1 MENNELFIK
10 DLYVS
15 VDGKEILKGVNLEV
29 KKGEVVALMGP
40 NGSGKS
46 TLTNAIIGHP
56 KYKVTKGQILFRGE
70 DITNMKTD
78 ERARKGL
85 FVSFQ
90 HPEEIPG
97 VTVQNFLKAASSAIK
112 GQKISILDFQKI
124 LKEKMA
130 MLEMDPSFANRYL
143 NEGFS
148 GGEKKRTEILQLA
161 VLEPLIAILDE
172 TDSGTDVDALR
183 VIANGINLV
192 KKNINL
198 GILLLTHYQRI
209 LNYIKPDRVYIMKQ
223 GKIIKEGSAELV
235 EQIEREGY
243 DRI

>member
-1 MENNELFIK
+1 MQAELIIK
-10 DLYVS
+10 DLHVS
-15 VDGKEILKGVNLEV
+15 VDGKEILKGVDLEV

-56 KYKVTKGQILFRGE
+56 KYKVTKGQIIFRGE
-70 DITNMKTD
+70 DITSLKTD

-90 HPEEIPG
+90 NPEEIPG
-97 VTVQNFLKAASSAIK
+97 VTMQNFLKAALSAVK
-112 GQKISILDFQKI
+112 GQKISILDFSKT
-124 LKEKMA
+124 LKEKMQ

-172 TDSGTDVDALR
+172 TDSGTDVDALKI
-183 VIANGINLV
+183 IANGINLV
-192 KKNINL
+192 KKNSEM
-198 GILLLTHYQRI
+198 GILLITHYQRI
-209 LNYIKPDRVYIMKQ
+209 LNYIRPDKVYIMKV
-223 GKIIKEGSAELV
+223 GKIVKEGSSELV
-235 EQIEREGY
+235 EQIEKEGY
-243 DRI
+243 DKI

>member
-1 MENNELFIK
+1 MQAELIIK
-10 DLYVS
+10 DLHVS
-15 VDGKEILKGVNLEV
+15 VDNKEILKGVNLEV

-56 KYKVTKGQILFRGE
+56 KYKVTKGQIIFRGE

-85 FVSFQ
+85 FISFQ

-97 VTVQNFLKAASSAIK
+97 VTVQNFLKAALSAVK
-112 GQKISILDFQKI
+112 GQKISILDFSKT
-124 LKEKMA
+124 LKEKMQL
-130 MLEMDPSFANRYL
+130 LEMDSSFANRYL

-148 GGEKKRTEILQLA
+148 GGEKKRTEVLQLA

-183 VIANGINLV
+183 IIANGINKV
-192 KKNINL
+192 KDKSGL
-198 GILLLTHYQRI
+198 GILLITHYQRI
-209 LNYIKPDRVYIMKQ
+209 LNYIKPERVYIMKN
-223 GKIIKEGSAELV
+223 GKIIKEGSAKLV

-243 DRI
+243 DKP